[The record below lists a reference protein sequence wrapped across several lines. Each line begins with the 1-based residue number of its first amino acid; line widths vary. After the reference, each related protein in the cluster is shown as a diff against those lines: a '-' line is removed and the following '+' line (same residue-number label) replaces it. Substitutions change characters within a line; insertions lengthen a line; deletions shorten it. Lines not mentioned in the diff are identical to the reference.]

1 MCEFD
6 LVVGKKYKV
15 RLKPLEE
22 LLEDCSEG
30 GDSLFTD
37 DEDCWDVEAE
47 HHTTNSQGEGL
58 CKWFSRYL
66 DGGLGYFTFYGGGRG
81 GAPSTDAVVV
91 WDAVGDAWCYQLE
104 SLKVLGEV

>member
-1 MCEFD
+1 MCD
-6 LVVGKKYKV
+6 SLVEGKKYKV

-22 LLEDCSEG
+22 LLEDCPEG
-30 GDSLFTD
+30 GDSLFAD

-66 DGGLGYFTFYGGGRG
+66 DGGLGYLTFDGGG
-81 GAPSTDAVVV
+81 GAQSSGVGVK
-91 WDAVGDAWCYQLE
+91 WDVDGDSWYYQWDQ
-104 SLKVLGEV
+104 LKVLGEV

>member
-1 MCEFD
+1 MSECGFE
-6 LVVGKKYKV
+6 LVVGKTYKV

-22 LLEDCSEG
+22 LLEDFPEG
-30 GDSLFTD
+30 GEALFIT

-66 DGGLGYFTFYGGGRG
+66 DGGLGYFTF
-81 GAPSTDAVVV
+81 D
-91 WDAVGDAWCYQLE
+91 GDAQSSGVGVKWDVDGDSWYYEWGQ
-104 SLKVLGEV
+104 LKVLGEV

>member
-6 LVVGKKYKV
+6 LVEGKKYKV

-22 LLEDCSEG
+22 LLEDCPES
-30 GDSLFTD
+30 DLFDD
-37 DEDCWDVEAE
+37 DEGCWDVEAE

-66 DGGLGYFTFYGGGRG
+66 NGSLGYFTFDG
-81 GAPSTDAVVV
+81 GAPSSSVVV
-91 WDAVGDAWCYQLE
+91 NWDVDGDAWCYQWGQ
-104 SLKVLGEV
+104 LKVLGEV